1 MMTNNMIVI
10 GSNPIA
16 MMYIFGNLGRI
27 IWGRN
32 IQGVFF
38 TVNGKIVQTTQVR
51 EKTVKY
57 I

>member
-1 MMTNNMIVI
+1 MIVI

>member
-27 IWGRN
+27 VWGRN

-38 TVNGKIVQTTQVR
+38 TGNGKTVQTIEVR
-51 EKTVKY
+51 EEEIEY